1 MGKEMEKFSKIDQQ
15 PYTPLMSPWMSAAYT
30 FTFLLGILL
39 SFKVQRVVLQTLGS
53 MNKRHIN
60 IIIYPTLVSRI
71 CSTCSTSFSTNQKLK
86 YLLLFAL
93 CTLF

>member
-1 MGKEMEKFSKIDQQ
+1 MGKEMEKFSKIDQE

-30 FTFLLGILL
+30 FTLLLGILL

-71 CSTCSTSFSTNQKLK
+71 CSTSTNQ
-86 YLLLFAL
+86 
-93 CTLF
+93 